1 MLTGATCRGSGMR
14 TSRLW
19 RRPLSTLSSRDSA
32 GAISPFASNTRDSR
46 KNVWKWLT
54 NGARPLIERRRSR
67 PKEARSSCLR
77 HTRRC
82 RRSARCFIAPVPQ
95 WRSGKIELM
104 DLRIGH
110 LYPDLMNIYGDRG
123 NVIALAQRAKWRGI
137 QVEVRPYSGGP
148 WADPGWADVWFFGGG
163 QDQGQDIVGADLAG
177 KNGAALRRSV
187 EGGAAIFSVCGG
199 YQLLGHEYVPE
210 TGPSI
215 PGVGILDV
223 TTHAGKTRFVGN
235 LLVNAPE
242 AYLIGFENH
251 SGRTHLGSS
260 AKPLGTVV
268 VGHGNNGED
277 KTEGAVQGKVIG
289 CYLHGSCLP
298 KNPWL
303 ADRLLGWALARRHND
318 LKLAPL
324 DDAAVK
330 SARDQPTEDARTRA
344 YRAAGPGYQ

>member
-77 HTRRC
+77 RTRRC
-82 RRSARCFIAPVPQ
+82 RRSARCCIAPVPR

-137 QVEVRPYSGGP
+137 QVEARPYSGGQ
-148 WADPGWADVWFFGGG
+148 WADPEGADVWFFGGG
-163 QDQGQDIVGADLAG
+163 QDQGQGIVGPGPAG
-177 KNGAALRRSV
+177 KKGRARRKAG
-187 EGGAAIFSVCGG
+187 EGGGANVSV
-199 YQLLGHEYVPE
+199 L
-210 TGPSI
+210 
-215 PGVGILDV
+215 
-223 TTHAGKTRFVGN
+223 
-235 LLVNAPE
+235 
-242 AYLIGFENH
+242 
-251 SGRTHLGSS
+251 
-260 AKPLGTVV
+260 
-268 VGHGNNGED
+268 
-277 KTEGAVQGKVIG
+277 
-289 CYLHGSCLP
+289 
-298 KNPWL
+298 
-303 ADRLLGWALARRHND
+303 
-318 LKLAPL
+318 
-324 DDAAVK
+324 
-330 SARDQPTEDARTRA
+330 
-344 YRAAGPGYQ
+344 